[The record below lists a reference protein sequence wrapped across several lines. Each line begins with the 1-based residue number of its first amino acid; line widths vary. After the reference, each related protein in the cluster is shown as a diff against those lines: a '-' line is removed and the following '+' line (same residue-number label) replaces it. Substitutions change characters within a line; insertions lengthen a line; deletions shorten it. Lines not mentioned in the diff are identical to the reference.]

1 MIAAT
6 APGRALPL
14 PTTSTGRPILARG
27 DLDAY
32 DPHPRRSGGRDR
44 YFCPIHGGDH
54 QRSLSVEPQTGY
66 YTCHSCGAK
75 GTLREHWP
83 DAGGGKR
90 RPARAPSIEEM
101 GRWELQA
108 RARADAERARRLAAE
123 IPAGAAT
130 FVSALDARSAAL
142 RDPACPGATYLRGRG
157 LDPTLA
163 ASLGGGYAA
172 PNMWPSDAQRARHER
187 PLGVGR
193 VVYPLVDPLSGR
205 VVSALGRLC
214 VDLQPTW
221 PEEKRKEFKELK
233 QRKLTGCPA
242 GIWPYASLA
251 AAREHHRPVAF
262 VEGPA
267 DVLALRGRSPLA
279 WGCEVVALIGT
290 ADVLP
295 MASLKGVAGVVLA
308 LDADEGGARATR
320 KLRVDLALA
329 GIPVESVPPGWL
341 GLGDE
346 KDPAELAALALVDES
361 AADEGFGWALV
372 DLRRACDRLMMRVW
386 DAERAGA
393 LIRAMLDRLGAAAEG
408 YPHPW
413 PEIDPAHD
421 AALDR
426 AYEEWDCAAL
436 LAAVEACEADYYAR
450 LGHNGAH
457 VKGTGFQGVASQGKG

>member
-14 PTTSTGRPILARG
+14 PTTSSGRPILARG

-123 IPAGAAT
+123 IPAVAAT

-157 LDPTLA
+157 LDPALA

-172 PNMWPSDAQRARHER
+172 PNMWPSDAQRARHEL

-279 WGCEVVALIGT
+279 WSCEVVALIGT

-320 KLRVDLALA
+320 KLRVDLVVA
-329 GIPVESVPPGWL
+329 GIPVETVRPGWL
-341 GLGDE
+341 GLNDA
-346 KDPAELAALALVDES
+346 KDPAELAALALTDAEVAE
-361 AADEGFGWALV
+361 EGFSWALME
-372 DLRRACDRLMMRVW
+372 LRQACDRLLLRAW
-386 DAERAGA
+386 DTAIANTY
-393 LIRAMLDRLGAAAEG
+393 IHAMHDRLGAVAES
-408 YPHPW
+408 YPQPW
-413 PEIDPAHD
+413 PEIDPTHD
-421 AALDR
+421 DALDR
-426 AYEEWDCAAL
+426 AYEARDCQAL
-436 LAAVEACEADYYAR
+436 MAAVEACEADYYTGLR
-450 LGHNGAH
+450 LIHAP
-457 VKGTGFQGVASQGKG
+457 A